1 MTPLSSGA
9 SRVLMPCAAA
19 GDLAASMNNSERQ
32 TPGVALIRP
41 AAGIHLKKHLVEISE
56 CALSNNV
63 YFLHDAP
70 LK

>member
-1 MTPLSSGA
+1 MTPLSSRA

-19 GDLAASMNNSERQ
+19 GALADSMNNSERLM
-32 TPGVALIRP
+32 PGLGFMQP
-41 AAGIHLKKHLVEISE
+41 CAGIHLKNDLVEI
-56 CALSNNV
+56 LGYGLPNNV